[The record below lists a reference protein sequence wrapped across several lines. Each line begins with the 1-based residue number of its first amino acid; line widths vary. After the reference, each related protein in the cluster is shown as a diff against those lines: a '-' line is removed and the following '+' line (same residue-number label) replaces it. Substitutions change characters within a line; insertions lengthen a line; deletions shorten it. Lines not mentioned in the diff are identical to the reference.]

1 MNCFLRVLGESCE
14 FCAGN
19 AAIMDHTPTV
29 SQLRLGCIQQW
40 YATVM
45 VSTGKTVRIYNLQK
59 KKKKT
64 IFSKN
69 VEVQADTCSV
79 PCGGTGDLIS
89 RERHTFEML
98 IPQIWEAAYEMTS
111 GRITS
116 HKDVPGLFPRNCA
129 NTWQKGLC
137 GRDWGS
143 WSWEIILNHSGP
155 DDREFSQNR
164 RCGDHR
170 SRSWDDGR
178 RKPQGK
184 EHRKPPEAA
193 EDEEANS
200 P

>member
-1 MNCFLRVLGESCE
+1 MLLLWIIRPPFHSLGWDVYNSD
-14 FCAGN
+14 
-19 AAIMDHTPTV
+19 M
-29 SQLRLGCIQQW
+29 QLWWFQQEKLSG
-40 YATVM
+40 YIIC
-45 VSTGKTVRIYNLQK
+45 KK